1 MCKELWQ
8 QYVARADE
16 CAQVLALL
24 SIFTAVSRFPRAT
37 LSVCGRLISATFVG
51 LRSLSAEIE
60 YLFEKDRPKPLDTS
74 GYADPTGGGGA
85 DALSSPRPFS
95 PDPTR
100 AGAFAGGARGGGQT
114 ETRVLPGYLE
124 RVGDRR
130 SQMTMPAMSLSGSAA
145 AAASVSPTAL
155 PSESDA
161 RSQTPSS
168 CPLGASRDILSRLLR
183 HGADGGLQIEG
194 EGDEARA
201 VSGAAGGGGGRVR
214 GLSDLEIAA
223 ILGDIMIAGGGST
236 GDGIATTLWRLSSEP
251 GLLVRVRSEVDSVFG
266 AGCDVAEG
274 EGARR
279 RPGLD
284 DIKNLPFTTCVVKE
298 VLRRS
303 AFASVTFRVARTD
316 ALLTKGPSPQLVPRG
331 AGLIMSP
338 QVLG

>member
-1 MCKELWQ
+1 
-8 QYVARADE
+8 
-16 CAQVLALL
+16 
-24 SIFTAVSRFPRAT
+24 
-37 LSVCGRLISATFVG
+37 
-51 LRSLSAEIE
+51 
-60 YLFEKDRPKPLDTS
+60 
-74 GYADPTGGGGA
+74 
-85 DALSSPRPFS
+85 
-95 PDPTR
+95 
-100 AGAFAGGARGGGQT
+100 
-114 ETRVLPGYLE
+114 
-124 RVGDRR
+124 
-130 SQMTMPAMSLSGSAA
+130 MTMPVLSLSGSS
-145 AAASVSPTAL
+145 AAASVSPAA

-168 CPLGASRDILSRLLR
+168 CPLSASRDILSRLLR
-183 HGADGGLQIEG
+183 HGADEGLQTEG

-201 VSGAAGGGGGRVR
+201 ASGAAGDGGSSRIR

-251 GLLVRVRSEVDSVFG
+251 GLLARVRSEVDSVLG
-266 AGCDVAEG
+266 AGWDIAEG

-279 RPGLD
+279 RPDLD
-284 DIKNLPFTTCVVKE
+284 DIKNLPLTTCVVKE

-316 ALLTKGPSPQLVPRG
+316 ALLSKGPSPQLVPRG